1 MSPTSYSYSSNSNSN
16 SNNKAVPFF
25 VLHLDDDRVKA
36 LFRVPSDISET
47 LIQHPILCR
56 GSSFD
61 IKIDVVSS
69 QCRDNDNDD
78 NDDTTTTMIQTN
90 NNNNNNNNDNDNNAG
105 DTCFLSTEYSSPD
118 PEGTAQAI
126 AERIAIRIES
136 PSTASFSNLFG

>member
-78 NDDTTTTMIQTN
+78 TTTTMIQTN

>member
-78 NDDTTTTMIQTN
+78 TTTTMIQTN
-90 NNNNNNNNDNDNNAG
+90 NNNNNNNNDNDNNVS

>member
-78 NDDTTTTMIQTN
+78 TTTTMIQT
-90 NNNNNNNNDNDNNAG
+90 NNNNNNNDNDNNAG